1 MSAEYGI
8 SITVG
13 FVSCLMVLVSQLS
26 RHFRIE
32 PEATR
37 KIVHVGSGLMA
48 MALPWM
54 FDSAAPVVAACFIC
68 AGFVAICR
76 HTTLLPAHLKQVLGG
91 VRRCSGGEYF
101 FPLAIAIL
109 FPLSRGEV
117 ALYVI
122 PVAILSFADTAAAVV
137 GTRWGATQYFA
148 LAGRKSLEGSMAFL
162 FVAAPVAAL
171 LLSILT
177 DLGPGQVLVFAG
189 WLAVA
194 TTLVEAISTRGTDN
208 LTVPLIAFVVLTL
221 LLGERDY
228 GPWMLA
234 VLVAT
239 PVLVLVW
246 LRRRH
251 GEIGHV
257 PRIDT
262 VTAREGASV
271 PRRRAPEPTWS
282 SRRCA

>member
-1 MSAEYGI
+1 MFS
-8 SITVG
+8 
-13 FVSCLMVLVSQLS
+13 FLMLSVAQL
-26 RHFRIE
+26 RRFFEIE

-48 MALPWM
+48 MALPWI
-54 FDSAAPVVAACFIC
+54 FTSAAPVLLACAIC
-68 AGFVAICR
+68 AGFVAVCG
-76 HTTLLPAHLKQVLGG
+76 HTTLLPARFKQVLGG
-91 VRRCSGGEYF
+91 VDRHPGGEYY

-109 FPLSRGEV
+109 FPLSRGDL

-122 PVAILSFADTAAAVV
+122 PVAILCFADAAAALV
-137 GTRWGATQYFA
+137 GTRWGVTRYFA

-162 FVAAPVAAL
+162 CVAAPISVL

-177 DLGPGQVLVFAG
+177 DLGPGHVLVFAG
-189 WLAVA
+189 WLALA

-208 LTVPLIAFVVLTL
+208 LTVPLVAFLVLTL

-234 VLVAT
+234 ALVST

-251 GEIGHV
+251 SDSADGLS
-257 PRIDT
+257 IDT
-262 VTAREGASV
+262 VTTRDPLSNPYRRV
-271 PRRRAPEPTWS
+271 PESACS
-282 SRRCA
+282 CQRCA